1 MPFNI
6 GDVVMNVMTQE
17 IGSIQAVN
25 SARGGVVIYSVLING
40 RCVPTP
46 EQRLRLHNQ
55 ISDEFDLC
63 REGFFGTH
71 EQFKLTNTTFKVTNQ
86 STNSIGTMMASKTDF
101 KPYQYIPL
109 LKFLYSN
116 NRRLLIADEVG
127 LGKTIEAGHIM
138 LELKARH
145 ELRNALIICP
155 NSLLNKWHDELLER
169 FDINFRVYGENQTNA
184 FIQDL
189 QTHSESFFGVI
200 NYEKIRNPKI
210 QQYLDTHNVV
220 FDLVICDEAHKMRHH
235 TTSTHQGAR
244 KFIERAKSS
253 IFLTATPIMNDET
266 NLFWLLNLLDEKSYD
281 NQYLFSNAL
290 RQNEPFVK
298 ALSKLG
304 NVDIPLREII
314 DELDN
319 SEIVSL
325 YTVGERIYEQHH
337 TIHEKFSK
345 VPLYQRVL
353 SQRNEED
360 THEIRVRMQSDLS
373 SLNVINGIFTRNRK
387 KDVLYENPQAQRSA
401 RPLYIPFTPEEKKIY
416 KETLEEYKELHT
428 FIDEEGEIRWEKGAM
443 LGYITLERQLASS
456 LYSYTEGIGKA
467 LDKTDAKFNAL
478 YTVYE
483 EVVENHE
490 NKKLIIFAVFKH
502 TIAYLKERFL
512 QLGITPLVIG
522 SDINISQ
529 RKEVLNDFKNIDEY
543 KVLIT
548 SEVGSEGLDMQF
560 CDALVNYDLP
570 WNPMV
575 VEQRIG
581 RIDRLGQRSPVIN
594 IYNMVMQD
602 TIHERIYYRLLERIN
617 IFQSCI
623 GDLEAILDSN
633 FNDGKTLQDEI
644 DNLSRDFYTLELTDE
659 QKEARMNSLQM
670 ALIREKTNL
679 DTISEKFQDTLT
691 NDVYFRNEINSMV
704 RNYRYI
710 TSDEVHNLVNLL
722 IINHLSDC
730 LLREKK
736 KNVYTFSIPQRTSS
750 SLTSFLTA
758 NKPVNIQHSL
768 EYDHFI
774 NVIRGEKEIDFTF
787 NRDYAR
793 SHNDAIYIDPFHPLI
808 LAIANYY
815 VNNPLKY
822 NTFRFEIPYSEFHD
836 IKTIEKGEYFL
847 GIYRFAISKTLYQVN
862 QNIVTEIPLI
872 YRVDTQ
878 ELLTNKEETYRIMGI
893 AQQKAK
899 VCDIP
904 RTNDQQVIDD
914 LRAQFTQ
921 SIDEFAEATLLDMDM
936 HLQSSLQMELDRL
949 TEYYTNRIRQQEG
962 LVQEL
967 QLLEGL
973 SDEESVRRYQT
984 LPMQM
989 QNLKNLKLDFEE
1001 AKDKVDGSV
1010 KLKESPTLIS
1020 LSNIYIK

>member
-1 MPFNI
+1 MPFNV
-6 GDVVMNVMTQE
+6 GDVVMNVLTQE
-17 IGSIQAVN
+17 IGSVQAIN

-71 EQFKLTNTTFKVTNQ
+71 DQFKLTNTTFKVTNQ

-169 FDINFRVYGENQTNA
+169 FDIKFRVYGENQSA
-184 FIQDL
+184 ALLQDL
-189 QTHSESFFGVI
+189 KSHPESFFGIV
-200 NYEKIRNPKI
+200 NYEKIRNPRI
-210 QQYLDTHNVV
+210 QKYLEENNVV

-244 KFIERAKSS
+244 RFIEKSRSS
-253 IFLTATPIMNDET
+253 IFLTATPIMNNET
-266 NLFWLLNLLDEKSYD
+266 NLFWLLNLLDEKTYD

-290 RQNEPFVK
+290 RQNEPFVR

-304 NVDIPLREII
+304 NVDIPLYEII

-325 YTVGERIYEQHH
+325 YTVGDRLYEQHH

-353 SQRNEED
+353 GQKNGED
-360 THEIRVRMQSDLS
+360 TYEIRVRMQSDLS

-401 RPLYIPFTPEEKKIY
+401 RPLYIPFTDEEKNVY
-416 KETLEEYKELHT
+416 KKTLEEYRCRHT
-428 FIDEEGEIRWEKGAM
+428 FIDEEGELRWEKGAM

-456 LYSYTEGIGKA
+456 LYSYLENLEIA
-467 LDKTDAKFNAL
+467 IERPDAKFDAL
-478 YTVYE
+478 HTVYQ

-490 NKKLIIFAVFKH
+490 NKKLIVFAVFKH
-502 TIAYLKERFL
+502 TIAYLQERFKK
-512 QLGITPLVIG
+512 LGITTLMISG
-522 SDINISQ
+522 DIDISE
-529 RKEVLNDFKNIDEY
+529 RKEVLARFKNEDEY
-543 KVLIT
+543 KILIT

-602 TIHERIYYRLLERIN
+602 TVHEKIYYRLLERIN
-617 IFQSCI
+617 IFESCI

-633 FNDGKTLQDEI
+633 FMDGKTLQDEI
-644 DNLSRDFYTLELTDE
+644 DNLSHDFYTLELTDE

-679 DTISEKFQDTLT
+679 DEISEKFQDTLT

-730 LLREKK
+730 LLQQKK
-736 KNVYTFSIPQRTSS
+736 KDVYTFTIPQRSTS

-758 NKPVNIQHSL
+758 NKPLNIQHSL

-774 NVIRGEKEIDFTF
+774 NMIRGEKEIDLTF

-822 NTFRFEIPYSEFHD
+822 NTFRFEIPYSEFQD
-836 IKTIEKGEYFL
+836 IKTIRKGEYFL
-847 GIYRFAISKTLYQVN
+847 GIYRFAITKTLYQVN
-862 QNIVTEIPLI
+862 QNVVTEIPLI
-872 YRVDTQ
+872 YNVETQ

-893 AQQKAK
+893 AQQKAI
-899 VCDIP
+899 VCDTP
-904 RTNDQQVIDD
+904 RTSDVQIIDD

-921 SIDEFAEATLLDMDM
+921 RIDEFAEAALLDMDM

-949 TEYYTNRIRQQEG
+949 TEYYTNRIRQQED
-962 LVQEL
+962 LVLEL
-967 QLLEGL
+967 EQLKGFE
-973 SDEESVRRYQT
+973 DEESVSRYKT
-984 LPMQM
+984 LPMQI
-989 QNLKNLKLDFEE
+989 QNLKNLKLDFEDS
-1001 AKDKVDGSV
+1001 KSKVVGSV

-1020 LSNIYIK
+1020 LSNIYIN